1 MQMSDFAIQ
10 GKRFA
15 GAQHTHKTTGRDS
28 AGFSDVIKQAVNRVN
43 SMGIEADQSVEQLMK
58 GQVGIHETMIALQKA
73 DISLRLLLQVR
84 NKAMD
89 AYREVMRMQF

>member
-1 MQMSDFAIQ
+1 ME
-10 GKRFA
+10 
-15 GAQHTHKTTGRDS
+15 
-28 AGFSDVIKQAVNRVN
+28 
-43 SMGIEADQSVEQLMK
+43 IEADQSVEQLMK

-73 DISLRLLLQVR
+73 NISLRLLLQVR